1 MGRLFDQLGQVL
13 GRIFRLD
20 MPGLMEVLKEPEIT
34 TAAFIALAIVIFTE
48 TGLLIGFF
56 LPGDSLL
63 ISVGIV
69 AHGADWDIFSLIV
82 LLSAAAIIGDSVG
95 YWIGLKG
102 GPRLFKKEKSFFFR
116 KDHLLAAQAFYEK
129 HGGKTIVLARFMP
142 FIRTF
147 APVVAGIGKMNYKRF
162 LAFNVVGGVLW
173 VTSMLLLGYITPT
186 VLDPLLQKVFGPE
199 FSTAKHIEKAI
210 LLIVF
215 ISIAPGLFAF
225 AKAWLNKRRT
235 AGSSDGGA
243 DEKLTTTV

>member
-243 DEKLTTTV
+243 AEKLTTTV